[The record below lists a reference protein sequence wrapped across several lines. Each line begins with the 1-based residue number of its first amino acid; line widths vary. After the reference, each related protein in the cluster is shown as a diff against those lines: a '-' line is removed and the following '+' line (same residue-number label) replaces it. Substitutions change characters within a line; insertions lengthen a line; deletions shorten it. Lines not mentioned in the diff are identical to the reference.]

1 MVSDFHCIMM
11 SQRAL
16 SVFSNHVRSKNSQS
30 TQGQSESCVSGQEV
44 RLDLITSVLSCSS
57 SIFLRKLS
65 LLSPPLFQ
73 LTDRTPETPPDS
85 VLLEEPVTKDDR
97 VIDIVM
103 PDRDAS
109 FINDIISSTPEL
121 AKFHGLMK
129 ARYVLYVCD
138 YSARWTGLTLL
149 HYHESFSFT
158 HS

>member
-1 MVSDFHCIMM
+1 MM
-11 SQRAL
+11 SQWAL

-44 RLDLITSVLSCSS
+44 RSLDLITSVLSCSS

-65 LLSPPLFQ
+65 LPTPPLFQ
-73 LTDRTPETPPDS
+73 LTDQRPETPPCS

-97 VIDIVM
+97 VIDIVVK

-121 AKFHGLMK
+121 AKFHGLMN
-129 ARYVLYVCD
+129 ARYVLYVCT
-138 YSARWTGLTLL
+138 YSAR
-149 HYHESFSFT
+149 
-158 HS
+158 

>member
-44 RLDLITSVLSCSS
+44 RSLDLITSVLSCSS

-65 LLSPPLFQ
+65 LLTPPLFQ
-73 LTDRTPETPPDS
+73 LTDQRPETPPNS
-85 VLLEEPVTKDDR
+85 FLLEEPVTKDNR
-97 VIDIVM
+97 GIDIVVK

-121 AKFHGLMK
+121 VKFHGLMK

-138 YSARWTGLTLL
+138 YSAR
-149 HYHESFSFT
+149 
-158 HS
+158 